1 MEKEVIRI
9 EKGTMA
15 VESFVDTGAKLPL
28 FRLSL
33 VDGSESLTLTES
45 EIIDLFK
52 IPQED
57 ILKIV
62 SETEKEVEVLTNREK
77 LLEEINEVVKELLF
91 SQDIY
96 NFIVN
101 GQGEDYD
108 ENVENAWNLL
118 RSHIKVNTLV
128 GDSMSLDLSKD
139 YGSIIADIGG
149 TSAYCAVEFFNYNNA
164 SFLSVSPR
172 IVVNDTDEISI
183 KELSCYEMLKKLY
196 GSYIINE

>member
-9 EKGTMA
+9 ERGTMA
-15 VESFVDTGAKLPL
+15 VESLVDTGAKLPL
-28 FRLSL
+28 FKLSL
-33 VDGSESLTLTES
+33 IDGSESLTLTES

-77 LLEEINEVVKELLF
+77 LLEEINEVVKGLLF

-101 GQGEDYD
+101 EQGEDYYQ
-108 ENVENAWNLL
+108 NVEDAWTLL

-149 TSAYCAVEFFNYNNA
+149 TGAYCAVEFFNYNKA